1 VASAYVSPVTT
12 QGGSRRYRVFF
23 RTHWRKPATYA
34 GSFRT
39 KREAKARRDYCATE
53 LAAMRTPDVKAL
65 LKVQKAPTLREAA
78 DRWRES
84 RHDVTE
90 GTRTLH
96 RVALDRVLPAL
107 GEKRVDQITD
117 EDVAGVVAKLVDAGK
132 KRETIKKSVTYLA
145 AVLDD
150 AGAEPNPAKSKKVRL
165 PHEDREEPEPP
176 SADHVEAVYRLLPR
190 AYRPAFL
197 WLDWSGARL
206 ASVELTKVG
215 DYDAPAGRVR
225 QRAASTKNR
234 KAVWTELHPALAE
247 AIEAGLPPRED
258 RDPETPLFAGVTD
271 ARLRMAII
279 RACKAAGVPTF
290 TPHDLRHRRVS
301 LLHRQGMPWAEI
313 GRLVGQKKLSV
324 TADTYTHVLVDG
336 READY
341 EALLAA

>member
-1 VASAYVSPVTT
+1 MASAWVSAVTT
-12 QGGSRRYRVFF
+12 QGGSRRHRVYF
-23 RTHWRKPATYA
+23 RTHWRESATYA

-39 KREAKARRDYCATE
+39 RREANARRDYCATE
-53 LAAMRTPDVKAL
+53 LAAMRVPNIKAL
-65 LKVQKAPTLREAA
+65 MTAAKKAPTLCEAA
-78 DRWRES
+78 ERWRKG

-96 RVALDRVLPAL
+96 RVALDRVLPTL
-107 GEKRVDQITD
+107 GDKRVDRITD
-117 EDVAGVVAKLVDAGK
+117 EDVADLVADLAGAGK

-150 AGAEPNPAKSKKVRL
+150 AGVDPNPARSKKVRL
-165 PHEDREEPEPP
+165 PHEDREEPVPP
-176 SADHVEAVYRLLPR
+176 SAEHVEAVFRLLPS

-197 WLDWSGARL
+197 WLDRSGARL

-215 DYDAPAGRVR
+215 DYDEPGRRVR

-234 KAVWTELHPALAE
+234 KAVWTELPDVLAD
-247 AIEAGLPPRED
+247 AIEAALPPRED
-258 RDPETPLFAGVTD
+258 RDPEVPLFAGVNE

-279 RACKAAGVPTF
+279 RACKAAGVPRF
-290 TPHDLRHRRVS
+290 MPHDLRHRRVS
-301 LLHRQGMPWAEI
+301 LLHREGRTWAEI
-313 GRLVGQKKLSV
+313 GRLVGQKISE
-324 TADTYTHVLVDG
+324 TADRYTHVLVDG

>member
-1 VASAYVSPVTT
+1 V
-12 QGGSRRYRVFF
+12 
-23 RTHWRKPATYA
+23 
-34 GSFRT
+34 
-39 KREAKARRDYCATE
+39 
-53 LAAMRTPDVKAL
+53 PDLKAL
-65 LKVQKAPTLREAA
+65 RSTTANAPTLREAA
-78 DRWRES
+78 ERWRAS

-107 GEKRVDQITD
+107 GDKRVDAITA
-117 EDVAGVVAKLVDAGK
+117 EHVADLVADLAGTSR
-132 KRETIKKSVTYLA
+132 KRETIKKSLTYLS
-145 AVLDD
+145 AVLVD
-150 AGAEPNPAKSKKVRL
+150 AGVEPDPTKDRKVRL

-176 SADHVEAVYRLLPR
+176 GAEHVEAFFRLLPS

-215 DYDAPAGRVR
+215 DYDEPGRRVR
-225 QRAASTKNR
+225 QRQAATKNR
-234 KAVWTELHPALAE
+234 KAVWTELPDVLAE
-247 AIEAGLPPRED
+247 AIEAALPPRED
-258 RDPETPLFAGVTD
+258 RDPEAPLFPGVTD

-279 RACKAAGVPTF
+279 RACKAAGIPVF

-301 LLHRQGMPWAEI
+301 LLHRQGRTWAEI

-324 TADTYTHVLVDG
+324 TADRYTHVLVDG
-336 READY
+336 REVNY